1 MEENTVMNEE
11 LELMETN
18 NNDLTIVDLDSE
30 EEGLSTGTKLLVGV
44 GVGLAILGAK
54 TAFDKGKQG
63 LAWCKNKFGKKK
75 DAEFEDDFDDF
86 VEEETEIKAEQQ
98 PDKESKKNKK

>member
-18 NNDLTIVDLDSE
+18 NNDLTIVDLES

-54 TAFDKGKQG
+54 TAIDKGKQG

-75 DAEFEDDFDDF
+75 DEEFEDDFDDF
-86 VEEETEIKAEQQ
+86 VEEETEVKTEQQ
-98 PDKESKKNKK
+98 PDKESKKKK